1 MKIGIIADTH
11 IPVSATKIPSKII
24 ECFKDCDLIIH
35 AGDLVE
41 MSVISDLEKIA
52 ETKAVYGNMDGP
64 EVRNRL
70 PEKILFE
77 AGGKKI
83 GVYHGKGPASRVVQ
97 TAKEAFD
104 EKPDIVIFGHSHS
117 PYNEKID
124 GTLYFNPGSSTDK
137 IFSPYRSF
145 GIIELDGDDI
155 SAQIIRLED

>member
-11 IPVSATKIPSKII
+11 IPVSAAKLPSKIY
-24 ECFKDCDLIIH
+24 EYFKDCDLIIH

-64 EVRNRL
+64 EVRERL
-70 PEKILFE
+70 PEKVLFE
-77 AGGKKI
+77 TGGKKI
-83 GVYHGKGPASRVVQ
+83 GVYHGKGPASRVIQ
-97 TAKEAFD
+97 TVKEAFD
-104 EKPDIVIFGHSHS
+104 EKPDIIIFGHSHS

-145 GIIELDGDDI
+145 GIIEIDGDNI
-155 SAQIIRLED
+155 SAEIIKLED